1 MSKQNLIFSRSST
14 NGELSTARLL
24 HLAPAI
30 FANSVKDSLSPRYAQ
45 LRTADVLPVLA
56 DYGFVPVQAAQK
68 RSRKTSP
75 VHTQHMVAF
84 AHRDSLIDTYNP
96 DGHRGEIILYN
107 SHDGSGSIK
116 LFAGA
121 YRFICSNGI
130 VAGDGF
136 QSRLYHNQANVNSF
150 EHMLTNTVKRLPLLM
165 ERIEQ
170 MRSIQLT
177 RDAQVEMATQSALTR
192 WKWAP
197 EQVEDVVVKGSYSTS
212 ATVNSLLVPSRLEDS
227 MADSWTVFN
236 RIQEN
241 VLRGGALIR
250 SITEKN
256 PDGSI
261 RKSRAVN
268 SVAENVRVNR
278 ELWDIAENICEI
290 A

>member
-1 MSKQNLIFSRSST
+1 M
-14 NGELSTARLL
+14 E
-24 HLAPAI
+24 
-30 FANSVKDSLSPRYAQ
+30 
-45 LRTADVLPVLA
+45 
-56 DYGFVPVQAAQK
+56 
-68 RSRKTSP
+68 
-75 VHTQHMVAF
+75 HTQHMVAF
-84 AHRDSLIDTYNP
+84 AHRDSIPSVSGLEAYDADAN
-96 DGHRGEIILYN
+96 RGEIILYN

-116 LFAGA
+116 LFVGA

-130 VAGDGF
+130 VAGDGY
-136 QSRLYHNQANVNSF
+136 QSRLYHSQANVNSF
-150 EHMLTNTVKRLPLLM
+150 EHMLTNTVKRLPVLM

-177 RDAQVEMATQSALTR
+177 RDAQREMATQSALTR
-192 WKWAP
+192 WKWTP
-197 EQVEDVVVKGSYSTS
+197 ELIEDAVIKGSY
-212 ATVNSLLVPSRLEDS
+212 ATDTTVSSLLAVNRFADYEED
-227 MADSWTVFN
+227 AWTVFN

-241 VLRGGALIR
+241 VIRGGAMIK
-250 SITEKN
+250 SFTEKN